1 MRAWHGGKPVLVLR
15 LEHQTLQ
22 DRKYVPPTILCIIL
36 HGLQLTVLTLELH
49 SPSLPTPLVFNM
61 NDTAKMA
68 DIKKNPITIKEGVDY
83 MCVC

>member
-1 MRAWHGGKPVLVLR
+1 MF
-15 LEHQTLQ
+15 
-22 DRKYVPPTILCIIL
+22 PPTILCIGL

-61 NDTAKMA
+61 DDVAKMA

-83 MCVC
+83 TCVC